1 MTLRKLDQT
10 KPPPGWEL
18 YALTGHYK
26 LRHTCG
32 RNERTNTQSLE
43 EAHEWAAEDARPY
56 IDDAL
61 ARLVEWLRETQPTT
75 TPDLLADA
83 IESGEW
89 RND

>member
-1 MTLRKLDQT
+1 MTLRKLDQN
-10 KPPPGWEL
+10 KPPPGFL
-18 YALTGHYK
+18 PGQSGGYYQPC
-26 LRHTCG
+26 CG
-32 RNERTNTQSLE
+32 YNKDAAWDEYHERS
-43 EAHEWAAEDARPY
+43 APAV
-56 IDDAL
+56 DDAL